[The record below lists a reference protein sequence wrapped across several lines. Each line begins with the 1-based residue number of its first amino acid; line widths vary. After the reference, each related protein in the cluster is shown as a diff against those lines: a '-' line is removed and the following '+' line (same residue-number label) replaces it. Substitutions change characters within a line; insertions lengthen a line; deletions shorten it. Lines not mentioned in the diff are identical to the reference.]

1 MNYDPR
7 CQQLARHFLGDTV
20 SEKLVSQLAE
30 HIQQSIEDWIGRA
43 IEEPAPERTCNP
55 PAGAWVCQR
64 VW

>member
-43 IEEPAPERTCNP
+43 IEERKMADGE
-55 PAGAWVCQR
+55 G
-64 VW
+64 